1 MILSTEAPC
10 SHRNFSVHIWGLRA
24 LPPRSRVLVN
34 AETKLQSQTGW
45 ISPCFLCLR
54 RAFSSP
60 GPGQST
66 NQASF
71 IQATTFL
78 KQLN

>member
-1 MILSTEAPC
+1 MILNTEAPR
-10 SHRNFSVHIWGLRA
+10 SHCNFSIHLWGLRA
-24 LPPRSRVLVN
+24 LTPRSRVLVN

-45 ISPCFLCLR
+45 TSPCILCLR

-71 IQATTFL
+71 IQATTLL